1 MTAGRHK
8 ADKPRS
14 LVERAKSLG
23 PKFSDLDQRTLAAF
37 LDQFGLM
44 LQCGLQPST
53 ALEAL
58 VANQPSQKLC
68 AVIDDVSNQ
77 IHTGHTLADA
87 MGRHSDVFPGTVL
100 ILVKVGEQSGD
111 LAGQLRRA
119 GEMVQRTD
127 TFVSKV
133 KGAITGPLVTAGFC
147 GLILFLIVKL
157 VFPRF
162 VAMYDSMD
170 IEFPAVSKVVLS
182 IVSVVNHPITLGL
195 VVLLAVFVVT
205 NRKKVQNLAL
215 DFLLA
220 FPPTRPVLGSM
231 LCATTCETL
240 STLHA
245 QGVPLHRALTLI
257 ADSVPYRT
265 HKANLQDCKRAL
277 VNTGSLHESL
287 AGIDYFP
294 SFFHAMV
301 AIGEETGALDDL
313 LQSCQKM
320 LEEEIENLVDR
331 VASALE
337 PAVTCLMGVA
347 MGVLFVGMFL
357 PIYGVLNQLGG
368 F

>member
-1 MTAGRHK
+1 MTGGRTPVK
-8 ADKPRS
+8 PPDSLADK
-14 LVERAKSLG
+14 AKRLA
-23 PKFSDLDQRTLAAF
+23 PKFSDLNQRTLAAF

-44 LQCGLQPST
+44 LQCGLQPGT
-53 ALEAL
+53 ALDAL
-58 VANQPSQKLC
+58 SANQPSQTLC
-68 AVIDDVSNQ
+68 NVISDVTER
-77 IHTGHTLADA
+77 IHTGHTLAAA
-87 MGRHSDVFPGTVL
+87 MGRHPDVFPGTVL

-119 GEMVQRTD
+119 GEMVHRTD
-127 TFVSKV
+127 TFLSKV

-147 GLILFLIVKL
+147 GLILFAIVKL

-162 VAMYDSMD
+162 VSMYETMD
-170 IEFPAVSKVVLS
+170 IEFPAISKVVLS
-182 IVSVVNHPITLGL
+182 VVSVVNHPITLIGAI
-195 VVLLAVFVVT
+195 VLTVFAVT
-205 NRKKVQNLAL
+205 NRKKMQNLVL

-220 FPPTRPVLGSM
+220 FPPTRPILGSM
-231 LCATTCETL
+231 LCATTCEAL

-265 HKANLQDCKRAL
+265 HKANLRDCKKAL
-277 VNTGSLHESL
+277 VTTGSLHESL

-294 SFFHAMV
+294 PFFHAMV

-320 LEEEIENLVDR
+320 LEEEIEALVER

>member
-1 MTAGRHK
+1 MGLK
-8 ADKPRS
+8 
-14 LVERAKSLG
+14 ERAKRLA

-44 LQCGLQPST
+44 LQCGLQPAT
-53 ALEAL
+53 ALDAL
-58 VANQPSQKLC
+58 SANQPSEKLC
-68 AVIDDVSNQ
+68 AVIEEISNR

-87 MGRHSDVFPGTVL
+87 MGRHPDVFPGTVL

-111 LAGQLRRA
+111 LASQLRRA

-133 KGAITGPLVTAGFC
+133 KGAITGPLVTAAFC
-147 GLILFLIVKL
+147 GMILFLIVKL

-162 VAMYDSMD
+162 VAMYDTMD
-170 IEFPAVSKVVLS
+170 IEFPTISRIVLS
-182 IVSVVNHPITLGL
+182 VVSVVNHPVTLAL
-195 VVLLAVFVVT
+195 VVILVVFGLT
-205 NRKKVQNLAL
+205 NRKKMQSIAL

-257 ADSVPYRT
+257 ADSVPYRR
-265 HKANLQDCKRAL
+265 HKMNLHDCKKAL
-277 VNTGSLHESL
+277 VSTGSLHESL

-294 SFFHAMV
+294 PFFHAMV
-301 AIGEETGALDDL
+301 AIGEETGALDEL
-313 LQSCQKM
+313 LHSCQKM
-320 LEEEIENLVDR
+320 LEEEIESLVER

-337 PAVTCLMGVA
+337 PAVTCLMGIS
-347 MGVLFVGMFL
+347 MGVLFIGMFL
-357 PIYGVLNQLGG
+357 PIYGVLNKLGG